1 MTFESQSIQIPRTF
15 LWPFQVGHF
24 QRPLALFIS
33 PLNSAKLSCSRT
45 LNGLEF
51 SFHENCGSM
60 YIVASSIIYV
70 HFLRNTK
77 REKKSITSGD
87 LNAIPMFSSSC
98 GHIALTEDKLRFNA
112 RKMISVRK
120 KSNILHTRY
129 LDIASH

>member
-1 MTFESQSIQIPRTF
+1 
-15 LWPFQVGHF
+15 
-24 QRPLALFIS
+24 
-33 PLNSAKLSCSRT
+33 
-45 LNGLEF
+45 
-51 SFHENCGSM
+51 M

-70 HFLRNTK
+70 HFLGNTK
-77 REKKSITSGD
+77 TEKKKTITSGD